1 MQDQDTLITDADRR
15 RLRSLVKRLRS
26 SGRGRENQIASLT
39 GRLRR
44 AGTVSPKEI
53 PRNVVTLNSRV
64 ALKDLDSRKRL
75 LCTLADPHNVGVF
88 GDRLSVAGPAGA
100 ALLGKRVGQ
109 IIHWTLGP
117 RVRRFR
123 IEQVLYQ
130 PEAAG
135 DFHL

>member
-1 MQDQDTLITDADRR
+1 
-15 RLRSLVKRLRS
+15 LRS
-26 SGRGRENQIASLT
+26 SGGGRADGLAALSDRI
-39 GRLRR
+39 GR
-44 AGTVSPKEI
+44 AGVVSPGDV

-64 ALKDLDSRKRL
+64 ALKDLDSRRRL
-75 LCTLADPHNVGVF
+75 RCTLADPRDIGVF
-88 GDRLSVAGPAGA
+88 GEKLSVAGPAGA

-109 IIHWTLGP
+109 IVRWPGP
-117 RVRRFR
+117 RERRLR